1 MTTVIGLTGGIA
13 SGKSTVSKMFATAG
27 IPIIDADKIAH
38 EVVAP
43 NTTAL
48 ADIVSTFGDTVLT
61 ATGQLDRH
69 KLGNL
74 VFNDDDKLAE
84 LNAIVQPVIRKV
96 IRSRIDR
103 SRNRNTPVVVLDA
116 PLLLEQH
123 YEKDVDLIVVVSVPL
138 KIQQA
143 RLMARDNLSLAEAN
157 ERIESQLSLANKVA
171 KADVVIDNSQQ
182 LEETRLQVV
191 NLLDKVRQTAD

>member
-43 NTTAL
+43 NTTVL
-48 ADIVSTFGDTVLT
+48 ADIVSVFGGTVLT

-103 SRNRNTPVVVLDA
+103 FRSQNTPVVVLDA

-123 YEKDVDLIVVVSVPL
+123 YEKDVDMIVVVSVPL

-171 KADVVIDNSQQ
+171 KADMIIDNSQQ

>member
-43 NTTAL
+43 NTTVL
-48 ADIVSTFGDTVLT
+48 ADIVSVFGGTVLT

-103 SRNRNTPVVVLDA
+103 FRNRNTPVVVLDA

-143 RLMARDNLSLAEAN
+143 RLMARNNLSLAEAN

>member
-48 ADIVSTFGDTVLT
+48 ADIISTFGDTVLT

-74 VFNDDDKLAE
+74 VFNNDDKLAE
-84 LNAIVQPVIRKV
+84 LNSIVQPVIRKV

-103 SRNRNTPVVVLDA
+103 FRSRNTPVVVLDA

-138 KIQQA
+138 KIQA